1 MSDVVARRKIDPD
14 SLFTGL
20 VLVAAGIA
28 FLTGDFGHVI
38 RHWWPM
44 LVVLVGIPKL
54 FRRRVFWSGL
64 WLIAVGAWLQLV
76 QLHVF
81 GMSYRNS
88 WPLLLIFIGGGIAL
102 RAVFDVA
109 GGERDEA

>member
-1 MSDVVARRKIDPD
+1 MNDVVRRKLDPD

-28 FLTGDFGHVI
+28 FLTGDFGNVI

-54 FRRRVFWSGL
+54 FRLRTLWAGL
-64 WLIAVGAWLQLV
+64 WLISVGAWLQLV
-76 QLHVF
+76 QLHAF

-88 WPLLLIFIGGGIAL
+88 WPLLMIVVGAGIVL

-109 GGERDEA
+109 GGARDEEA